1 MKAPAAPWIMR
12 NSTISSRLL
21 AMPHSTEAA
30 VKAATLHRNRVR
42 RPMRAE
48 SQPVSGVAIAVA
60 TI

>member
-1 MKAPAAPWIMR
+1 
-12 NSTISSRLL
+12 
-21 AMPHSTEAA
+21 MPHSTEAA

-48 SQPVSGVAIAVA
+48 SQPVSGVAMAVA